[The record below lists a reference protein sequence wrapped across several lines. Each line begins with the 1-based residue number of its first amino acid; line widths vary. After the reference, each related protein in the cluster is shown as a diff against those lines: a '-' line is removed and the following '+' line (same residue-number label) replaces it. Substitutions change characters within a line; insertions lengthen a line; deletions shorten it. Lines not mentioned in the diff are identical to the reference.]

1 MEESI
6 DYILYL
12 ILIAVIVFTGTLV
25 FFLIEEPAIAYRL
38 LTLFLCG
45 LAGGIGV
52 FVRRIYQ
59 KKRLGEYYELSRE
72 LPQIRKE
79 IQRSTKRLER
89 HSRKMIEEQFPKI
102 RKLCSQAQQ
111 RLKKVLEIGRTLRS
125 FEKKHMSSNL
135 LASSQASIDKHAVGK
150 LYASRERYFH
160 NIQKI
165 EQSQQQNLQ
174 QIHEILRF
182 LHELNS
188 QILALKFS
196 EEKHGLPEEI
206 AETIDEL
213 LIEVQSLEELT

>member
-1 MEESI
+1 MEEFI

-12 ILIAVIVFTGTLV
+12 ILIAVIVFTGALI
-25 FFLIEEPAIAYRL
+25 FFSIEDPAMVYRL
-38 LTLFLCG
+38 LTFFLCG
-45 LAGGIGV
+45 LTGGIGF
-52 FVRRIYQ
+52 FVRKIVQ
-59 KKRLGEYYELSRE
+59 KRRLGEYYELSRE
-72 LPQIRKE
+72 FPQIRKD

-89 HSRKMIEEQFPKI
+89 HSRRIMKEQFPKI
-102 RKLCSQAQQ
+102 RRLCSQAEQ
-111 RLKKVLEIGRTLRS
+111 RLKKVVEIERTLHS
-125 FEKKHMSSNL
+125 FERKQLSSSP
-135 LASSQASIDKHAVGK
+135 LASDRTSTDTQANGK
-150 LYASRERYFH
+150 LYASRERYLH